1 MATHRNHRPWLA
13 ALLAIVQPGLGHIYL
28 REWIRA
34 LTWFVL
40 WLATVMLLVPFAYA
54 TGGSAGAIET
64 VRAVLTALDEVP
76 LAGQLTLLA
85 VTSFSA
91 FDAYWL
97 ATRNRAADNE
107 VARCPNCGKEV
118 DESLE
123 FCHWC
128 TKSLP
133 TENAQ

>member
-1 MATHRNHRPWLA
+1 MATNRNHRPWLA
-13 ALLAIVQPGLGHIYL
+13 VLLAVVQPGLGHIYL

-54 TGGSAGAIET
+54 NGGSAGAVET
-64 VRAVLTALDEVP
+64 VRAILTAFDEVP
-76 LAGQLTLLA
+76 LAGRLTLLA

-97 ATRNRAADNE
+97 ATRNRAAASE

-128 TKSLP
+128 TESLP
-133 TENAQ
+133 NESAQ